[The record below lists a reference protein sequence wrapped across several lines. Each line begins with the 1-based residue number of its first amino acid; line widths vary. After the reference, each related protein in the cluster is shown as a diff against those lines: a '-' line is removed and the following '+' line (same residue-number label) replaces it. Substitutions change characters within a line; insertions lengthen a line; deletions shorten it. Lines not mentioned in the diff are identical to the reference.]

1 MSKKIGAY
9 PLFSKSAKPEIIFSA
24 FYGSAEG
31 IIRNEGRVGLAPLN
45 GLYLCRGKLNR
56 DKERIKRG
64 QAIEKVFFLSL
75 PFFVLK
81 PYLRKWD
88 VFLFFI
94 TSFLFFG
101 FNYQ

>member
-1 MSKKIGAY
+1 MSKKIDAY
-9 PLFSKSAKPEIIFSA
+9 PLFSKSAKPEILFSA
-24 FYGSAEG
+24 FCGGAER

-56 DKERIKRG
+56 GKERIKRG

-75 PFFVLK
+75 PFFILK
-81 PYLRKWD
+81 PYFKKWD
-88 VFLFFI
+88 VFLSII

-101 FNYQ
+101 FNY